1 MKRKF
6 VKVMFFGA
14 LALSAVTY
22 VGCKDYDDD
31 IKNVQEQIDAIN
43 KKGAD
48 VTTEAM
54 TAAINSAVAGL
65 QTQLDAIAGKAD
77 KTALDE
83 LKKTVTDLQAALNN
97 KADAAKI
104 TELQTKLDEAIAKV
118 NASIESSVGAA
129 KTELQ
134 AKIDKLQADLEKADA
149 DAAEKIATELAAAKT
164 ELQGLI
170 NANGDKIADL
180 YEKIEGLD
188 AIKTK
193 IGALEEADKN
203 FVTISQ
209 LNDYMNSEAVK
220 EYVDEALVDYLT
232 SAEVT
237 EQVNAVKTYVDG
249 TFKAAIMAEIKAEYL
264 SLEKYDADMEALMEK
279 IDTYVGKEDAAYKK
293 IFTDIT
299 DLQTYQ
305 QQTVEVLVA
314 SLAENNT
321 IENANKIV
329 GALKDITTLQK
340 DIAKCAKT
348 TDLDAYVKGTE
359 LDGLIDEHL
368 QTKFAGYDEEIADIK
383 KRLLALEIDVD
394 GLKSMVQ
401 SVTFV
406 PSDAEGKVY
415 FSSYYVVPEGETAK
429 TLVAS
434 NNTVTVKFRVS
445 PVSAAKNFFDNY
457 ATSFDAQVI
466 TRAINIFEGEGKVEN
481 ADEGIISF
489 VLSTTTEQ
497 SHAVCLNIVSK
508 KSVPENAETAIK
520 GTDYFTNINSNYF
533 PVIVT
538 TKTISSIQVES
549 TNSAATSI
557 YYNKEASKI
566 DYKAGAA
573 LKASFVDGGDAIL
586 DPKNVD
592 LSNFVTK
599 YEFEKDMTDPDA
611 PVILD
616 GGESYKLE
624 DGVLSL
630 KNYAVESVG
639 KQATV
644 VAYVT
649 VNDGDKTLKE
659 FKSTAYAQVTAAN
672 YTDGTVNL
680 TSTTPTAV
688 QYDGTKE
695 IVTTAY
701 ALTELYTE
709 AGSKDIYEAIPVN
722 KFTPTA
728 DKGVTFVIGEKNALT
743 VTVPKGTP
751 AGTYSPTLKIQVDAV
766 KVINVSA
773 SVKVSY
779 QNIKVAIDDN
789 IVNANNAMT
798 LKPTYQGS
806 YDKPTSVGFTL
817 DLTTLYT
824 NYAPQL
830 TAVKKVGGDITLN
843 LKDAVKGVTINGTTL
858 TVDKTYNANAEDIKP
873 IVVVAKTVYGEAT
886 LEGST
891 LETKINLTDISG
903 TWAFTT
909 KTAAFGKDNLNSTL
923 NLATTASWTDYRGN
937 KMWEKGAE
945 LQKPKTGEWNWGAAP
960 LSVYGFAAPVFSL
973 AENDPNAKYVDITT
987 DGNISLT
994 PAGKNLVS
1002 EITLTVNV
1010 AVVSNWGTITG
1021 LANNNKVTVKI
1032 DLSKE
1037 SAAIN

>member
-14 LALSAVTY
+14 LALSTVTY

-65 QTQLDAIAGKAD
+65 KTQLDAISGKAD

-83 LKKTVTDLQAALNN
+83 LKKTVTDLQTALNN
-97 KADAAKI
+97 KADATKL
-104 TELQTKLDEAIAKV
+104 TELQTKLDEAITKV

-134 AKIDKLQADLEKADA
+134 AKIDKLKADLEKADA
-149 DAAEKIATELAAAKT
+149 DAAEKIVTELANAKT
-164 ELQGLI
+164 ELESLI
-170 NANGDKIADL
+170 NLNGEKIADL
-180 YEKIEGLD
+180 YNKIEGLD
-188 AIKTK
+188 AIKAK
-193 IGALEEADKN
+193 IEALEEADKN

-220 EYVDEALVDYLT
+220 EYVDETLLDYLT
-232 SAEVT
+232 STEVAD
-237 EQVNAVKTYVDG
+237 QVNAVKTYVDG

-264 SLEKYDADMEALMEK
+264 SLEKYNSDMEALMEK
-279 IDTYVGKEDAAYKK
+279 IDTYVNKEDATYKK

-299 DLQTYQ
+299 DLQNYQ
-305 QQTVEVLVA
+305 QQTVAALVA

-329 GALKDITTLQK
+329 TALTDITNLQN

-348 TDLDAYVKGTE
+348 SDLDAYVKGTD
-359 LDGLIDEHL
+359 LGGLIDTHL
-368 QTKFAGYDEEIADIK
+368 ETKFEGYDSEINNIK

-429 TLVAS
+429 ALVAS
-434 NNTVTVKFRVS
+434 NNTVTVKFRIS

-457 ATSFDAQVI
+457 TASFDAQEI
-466 TRAINIFEGEGKVEN
+466 KTRAANIFTGEGKVEN
-481 ADEGIISF
+481 AEEGIISF

-497 SHAVCLNIVSK
+497 SHAVCLNIVAKNSI
-508 KSVPENAETAIK
+508 PENAETAIK

-538 TKTISSIQVES
+538 TKTISGIQVES
-549 TNSAATSI
+549 TNSAASSI

-566 DYKAGAA
+566 NYKAGAA
-573 LKASFVDGGDAIL
+573 LKASFVGGGSATL
-586 DPKNVD
+586 DPENVD
-592 LSNFVTK
+592 LSNFVTS
-599 YEFEKDMTDPDA
+599 YEFDKDMTDPNA

-616 GGESYKLE
+616 GEGNYKLE

-630 KNYAVESVG
+630 KNYAVESAG
-639 KQATV
+639 KKATV
-644 VAYVT
+644 VAHVT
-649 VNDGDKTLKE
+649 VKDDDKTLKI
-659 FKSTAYAQVTAAN
+659 FKSTSYAEVTATN

-680 TSTTPTAV
+680 TESGATAIP
-688 QYDGTKE
+688 YDGTKASA
-695 IVTTAY
+695 TQPYTLTA
-701 ALTELYTE
+701 LYTA
-709 AGSKDIYEAIPVN
+709 AGSQEIYEAISAN
-722 KFTPTA
+722 AFTPTA

-743 VTVPKGTP
+743 INVPKGTP

-773 SVKVSY
+773 SVKVNY
-779 QNIKVAIDDN
+779 QDIKVAIDNN
-789 IVNANNAMT
+789 IVTAGAMT

-817 DLTTLYT
+817 DLATLYT
-824 NYAPQL
+824 NYSTQL
-830 TAVKKVGGDITLN
+830 TAVKKVGGDITLS
-843 LKDAVKGVTINGTTL
+843 LKDAVKGVSINGTTL
-858 TVDKTYNANAEDIKP
+858 TVDKTYNANANDIKP
-873 IVVVAKTVYGEAT
+873 IVIVAKTVYGEAT
-886 LEGST
+886 LDNST
-891 LETKINLTDISG
+891 VETTINLTEISG

-909 KTAAFGKDNLNSTL
+909 KSATFGKDNLNSTL
-923 NLATTASWTDYRGN
+923 NLAKTASWTDYRG
-937 KMWEKGAE
+937 KVMWADGAE
-945 LQKPKTGEWNWGAAP
+945 KAQGTTEWGAKP
-960 LSVYGFAAPVFSL
+960 LSVYGFAAPVFSI
-973 AENDPNAKYVDITT
+973 ATADKDKEKYVNITT
-987 DGNISLT
+987 DGKISLT
-994 PAGKNLVS
+994 DAGKNLAS
-1002 EITLTVNV
+1002 SINLTVNV
-1010 AVVSNWGTITG
+1010 TAVSNWGTITG
-1021 LANNNKVTVKI
+1021 FASNNEVTVKI
-1032 DLSKE
+1032 DLSKN
-1037 SAAIN
+1037 AAEI

>member
-1 MKRKF
+1 
-6 VKVMFFGA
+6 MFFGA
-14 LALSAVTY
+14 LALSTVTY

-193 IGALEEADKN
+193 IEALEEADKN

-264 SLEKYDADMEALMEK
+264 SLEKYDTDMEALMEK

-383 KRLLALEIDVD
+383 KRLLVLEIDVD

-599 YEFEKDMTDPDA
+599 YEFEKDMTDPNA

-649 VNDGDKTLKE
+649 VKDGDKTLKE
-659 FKSTAYAQVTAAN
+659 FKSTAYTQVTAAN

-779 QNIKVAIDDN
+779 QDIKVAIDDN
-789 IVNANNAMT
+789 IVNANAMT

-830 TAVKKVGGDITLN
+830 TAVKKVGGDITLS

-858 TVDKTYNANAEDIKP
+858 TVDKTYNANAEDTKP

>member
-1 MKRKF
+1 
-6 VKVMFFGA
+6 MFFGA
-14 LALSAVTY
+14 LALSTVTY

-54 TAAINSAVAGL
+54 TAAINGAVAGL

-193 IGALEEADKN
+193 IEALEEADKN

-264 SLEKYDADMEALMEK
+264 SLEKYDTDMEALMEK

-383 KRLLALEIDVD
+383 KRLLVLEIDVD

-599 YEFEKDMTDPDA
+599 YEFEKDMTDPNA

-649 VNDGDKTLKE
+649 VKDGDKTLKE
-659 FKSTAYAQVTAAN
+659 FKSTAYTQVTAAN

-779 QNIKVAIDDN
+779 QDIKVAIDDN
-789 IVNANNAMT
+789 IVNANAMT

-830 TAVKKVGGDITLN
+830 TAVKKVGGDITLS

-858 TVDKTYNANAEDIKP
+858 TVDKTYNANAEDTKP

>member
-1 MKRKF
+1 
-6 VKVMFFGA
+6 MFFGA
-14 LALSAVTY
+14 LALSTVTY

-193 IGALEEADKN
+193 IEALEEADKN

-599 YEFEKDMTDPDA
+599 YEFEKDMTDPNA

-649 VNDGDKTLKE
+649 VKDGDKTLKE
-659 FKSTAYAQVTAAN
+659 FKSTAYTQVTAAN

-709 AGSKDIYEAIPVN
+709 AGSKDIYEAILVN

-779 QNIKVAIDDN
+779 QDIKVAIDDN
-789 IVNANNAMT
+789 IVNANAMT

-830 TAVKKVGGDITLN
+830 TAVKKVGGDITLS

-858 TVDKTYNANAEDIKP
+858 TVDKTYNANAEDTKP

-1037 SAAIN
+1037 AAAIN

>member
-6 VKVMFFGA
+6 VRVMFFGA
-14 LALSAVTY
+14 LALSTVTY

-54 TAAINSAVAGL
+54 TAAINGAVAGL

-193 IGALEEADKN
+193 IEALEEADKN

-264 SLEKYDADMEALMEK
+264 SLEKYDTDMEALMEK

-383 KRLLALEIDVD
+383 KRLLVLEIDVD

-599 YEFEKDMTDPDA
+599 YEFEKDMTDPNA

-649 VNDGDKTLKE
+649 VKDGDKTLKE
-659 FKSTAYAQVTAAN
+659 FKSTAYTQVTAAN

-779 QNIKVAIDDN
+779 QDIKVAIDDN
-789 IVNANNAMT
+789 IVNANAMT

-830 TAVKKVGGDITLN
+830 TAVKKVGGDITLS

-858 TVDKTYNANAEDIKP
+858 TVDKTYNANAEDTKP

>member
-14 LALSAVTY
+14 LALSTVTY

-54 TAAINSAVAGL
+54 AAAINSAVAGL

-193 IGALEEADKN
+193 IEALEEADKN

-249 TFKAAIMAEIKAEYL
+249 TFKAAIMAEIKVEYL

-649 VNDGDKTLKE
+649 VKDGDKTLKE

-779 QNIKVAIDDN
+779 QDIKVAIDDN
-789 IVNANNAMT
+789 IVNANAMT

-830 TAVKKVGGDITLN
+830 TAVKKVGGDITLS

-1021 LANNNKVTVKI
+1021 LANNNKGHLYPT
-1032 DLSKE
+1032 
-1037 SAAIN
+1037 